1 MGKLRGTWG
10 PDAFG
15 PPLREGMRSRR
26 YAMAS
31 TEADP
36 VAAADPRF
44 AGPQVGQRAP
54 EFSIDT
60 ASGRLTV
67 EELAARSS
75 ALALVSI
82 DSYRY
87 HPG

>member
-1 MGKLRGTWG
+1 
-10 PDAFG
+10 
-15 PPLREGMRSRR
+15 
-26 YAMAS
+26 MAS

-36 VAAADPRF
+36 VAAADPAF
-44 AGPQVGQRAP
+44 AGPKVGERAP
-54 EFSIDT
+54 ELWIET

-67 EELAARSS
+67 EELAARSGV
-75 ALALVSI
+75 LVLVSI